1 MGSTTAAR
9 LVEIAKAIEPADGY
23 FDHFSL
29 IDALNAN
36 PEVLARFQGEFASA
50 TWAELDALNKGDN
63 ELAYL
68 VMGAADALDLLP
80 DDPRLFLSEADANA
94 LPQEKVLGA
103 LCSACIVNDQAT
115 VARLASRVDVN
126 TFDHNKQTALCYA
139 VGNNHPAC
147 VRILLEYGANPNLK
161 QNWGHTV
168 LHVGASSV
176 CSQATFA
183 LLVQAGGDLSIKDD
197 KGKTVVDVLR
207 DLGREHW
214 VES

>member
-1 MGSTTAAR
+1 
-9 LVEIAKAIEPADGY
+9 
-23 FDHFSL
+23 
-29 IDALNAN
+29 
-36 PEVLARFQGEFASA
+36 
-50 TWAELDALNKGDN
+50 
-63 ELAYL
+63 
-68 VMGAADALDLLP
+68 MGAADALDLLP

-161 QNWGHTV
+161 QNW
-168 LHVGASSV
+168 
-176 CSQATFA
+176 ATRCYTSALRVFA
-183 LLVQAGGDLSIKDD
+183 RKRPSLCSIK
-197 KGKTVVDVLR
+197 
-207 DLGREHW
+207 REAI
-214 VES
+214 